1 VTSGTPKLRVAF
13 LGNAPWSVPSLDA
26 LAASEHQVVLVATR
40 DARPAGRGH
49 QPRRTPVAVAGER
62 LGLPL
67 AEVPTVKRADGF
79 DALRSSSPDV
89 LAVVAYGEILPP
101 DVLEVA
107 ALIPVNVHFSLLPRW
122 RGAAPVQRAI
132 LAGDTSTGVTTIR
145 MTQGLD
151 EGPILLRVRTEV
163 GPEEDAGS
171 LGSRLAEM
179 GARALV
185 ETLEGLASGTL
196 EEHPQGDAGATYAP
210 RLGAEDRRIE
220 WSQEASGIVRR
231 VRALSPEPGAVT
243 SFRGRNL
250 KVLRAV
256 VSDGDGD
263 GEGGVGSMEGQV
275 GGGAGALVVRAG
287 DGWVELVEVAPEG
300 RRRMSGTEFVRGQRP
315 RAAEVLS

>member
-1 VTSGTPKLRVAF
+1 M
-13 LGNAPWSVPSLDA
+13 
-26 LAASEHQVVLVATR
+26 VATR

-49 QPRRTPVAVAGER
+49 QPRRTPVAEAGER

-67 AEVPTVKRADGF
+67 VEVPTVKRDDGF

-132 LAGDTSTGVTTIR
+132 LAGDTSAGVTTIR
-145 MTQGLD
+145 MTPGLD
-151 EGPILLRVRTEV
+151 EGPVLVRDRTEI
-163 GPEEDAGS
+163 GAEDDSGS

-185 ETLEGLASGTL
+185 DTLDALATGTL
-196 EEHPQGDAGATYAP
+196 REEAQAEADATYAP
-210 RLGAEDRRIE
+210 RLGPGDRRID
-220 WSQEASGIVRR
+220 WSQGASEVVRK
-231 VRALSPEPGAVT
+231 VRASSPAPGAVT

-250 KVLRAV
+250 KVLRAAV
-256 VSDGDGD
+256 WD
-263 GEGGVGSMEGQV
+263 GERDIGAMEGQV
-275 GGGAGALVVRAG
+275 GSGVGPLVVRAA
-287 DGWVELVEVAPEG
+287 DGWVELVDVAPEG

-315 RAAEVLS
+315 HPGEVLS